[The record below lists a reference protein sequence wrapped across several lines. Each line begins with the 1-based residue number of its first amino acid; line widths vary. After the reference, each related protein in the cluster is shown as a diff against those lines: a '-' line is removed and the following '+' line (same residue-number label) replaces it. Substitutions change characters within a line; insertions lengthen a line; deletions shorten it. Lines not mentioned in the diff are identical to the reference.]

1 MRYIY
6 TAALL
11 AGLMATGG
19 LATTPAL
26 AQGAPSVQAQVP
38 TIAPSEFRQMIRNKA
53 AYFLIDVRQPD
64 EFAAGHIDG
73 AVLMPLDQLPQTY
86 KRIPKG
92 ITLVVYCRSGHR
104 SAQAVSF
111 LRENGY
117 TKAISL
123 NGGYLAWQSH

>member
-1 MRYIY
+1 MRNVL
-6 TAALL
+6 TAILMAGLTL
-11 AGLMATGG
+11 AGIPAV
-19 LATTPAL
+19 AENAPKDTPA
-26 AQGAPSVQAQVP
+26 VQLQVP
-38 TIAPSEFRQMIRNKA
+38 TVAPSEFRQMIRHKA
-53 AYFLIDVRQPD
+53 AYFLIDVRTAD

-92 ITLVVYCRSGHR
+92 VTLVVYCRSGHR

-117 TKAISL
+117 TKSVSL
-123 NGGYLAWQSH
+123 DGGYLAWQSH